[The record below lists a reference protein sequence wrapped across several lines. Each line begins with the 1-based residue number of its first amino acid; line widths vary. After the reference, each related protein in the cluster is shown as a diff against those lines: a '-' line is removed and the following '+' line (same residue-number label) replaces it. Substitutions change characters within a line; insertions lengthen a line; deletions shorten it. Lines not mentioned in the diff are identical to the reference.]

1 MQSVKPDVRCCKIKI
16 SVVKCEYAKGGEGMK
31 KQKRERPVLLAVLC
45 SVCMF
50 IGFTAFFSAIWYIR
64 IYGNVGFDSILY
76 TFFSQV
82 SGVQST
88 LVYEYLLWGL
98 LPSLL
103 ATAATAFFLFFVP
116 KKEKYIKRKNGKE
129 VKIYPFSRRVSKIV
143 SLVLA
148 VTLFTVA
155 SVTSKLTDFIY
166 FCVQN
171 TGIFVTEYVSPDEV
185 DIKFPENK
193 RNLIYI
199 YLESMETT
207 YMSAEHGGAK
217 DFEVMPEL
225 YGLARDNINFSHT
238 DKIGGFHVVSGANW
252 TAASMVAQTAG
263 IPLKPPAILAKDQYG
278 KDLFLPGVTTITDIL
293 EDEDYYQVLMVGS
306 DVSFANRDRYYN
318 QHGIDKIY
326 DVYTAKEDGII
337 GKDYWTWWGME
348 DNRLYEY
355 AKRELPKIAQREEPF
370 VFNMLTVDTHHID
383 GYLCSQCDRTAEEQ
397 YDNVLSCASR
407 QLYDFITWLSTQD
420 FYENTT
426 IVVCGDH
433 LSMNNEY
440 FLRTVPEDF
449 DRRVYNCI
457 INSAISTENTKNRQF
472 TAMDM
477 FPTTLAAMGCEI
489 EGERLG
495 LGTNLFGEKKTLAEE
510 MGLDVFEKE
519 MIKSSKYYVT
529 DFMF

>member
-1 MQSVKPDVRCCKIKI
+1 
-16 SVVKCEYAKGGEGMK
+16 MK
-31 KQKRERPVLLAVLC
+31 KQKRERPILWMSLCILAL
-45 SVCMF
+45 F
-50 IGFTAFFSAIWYIR
+50 IGFAAFFAAIWYIR
-64 IYGNVGFDSILY
+64 TYGNVGFDSILY

-98 LPSLL
+98 APSVLL
-103 ATAATAFFLFFVP
+103 TAFTSFIIFRTP
-116 KKEKYIKRKNGKE
+116 KKERYIKLKSGKE
-129 VKIYPFSRRVSKIV
+129 IVVYPFTRKVSRIIALCLAVV
-143 SLVLA
+143 LVL
-148 VTLFTVA
+148 VA
-155 SVTSKLTDFIY
+155 TFASRLSRFLY

-171 TGIFVTEYVSPDEV
+171 TGIFVTDYVSPDDV
-185 DIKFPENK
+185 KIKFPKEK

-207 YMSAEHGGAK
+207 YMSAEHGGAREK
-217 DFEVMPEL
+217 EIVPEL
-225 YGLARDNINFSHT
+225 YALANENINFSHNE
-238 DKIGGFHVVSGANW
+238 KMGGFYAVSGGSW
-252 TAASMVAQTAG
+252 TAASMVAQTSG
-263 IPLKPPAILAKDQYG
+263 IPLKPPAILAKDHFG

-293 EDEDYYQVLMVGS
+293 KDEGYYQTLMVGS
-306 DVSFANRDRYYN
+306 DAAFANRDRYYK

-326 DVYTAKEDGII
+326 DVYTAKQDGII
-337 GKDYWTWWGME
+337 GEDYWVWWGME
-348 DNRLYEY
+348 DSRLYDY
-355 AKRELPKIAQREEPF
+355 AKLELPKIAEREEPF

-383 GYLCSQCDRTAEEQ
+383 GYLCSECTRENTEQ

-407 QLYDFITWLSTQD
+407 QLYGFIEWLKTQP

-426 IVVCGDH
+426 IVVTGDH

-440 FLRTVPEDF
+440 FLRTVDEDF

-457 INSAISTENTKNRQF
+457 INSAVTPKNTKNRTF

-477 FPTTLAAMGCEI
+477 FPTTLAALGCDI
-489 EGERLG
+489 KGERLG
-495 LGTNLFGEKKTLAEE
+495 LGTNLFSDKKTLAEE
-510 MGLDVFEKE
+510 MGLETFEKE